1 MTESDGGSDSGGDL
15 YLVRH
20 AESCSNIV
28 RSKNAQHSTY
38 RRTHRDTLHE
48 PVLSINGY
56 IQSFQLRYH
65 LQGRIRGHGDYD
77 YADMTV
83 ICSPLVRTVVTAMIA
98 LSTFDDQVNHHIIH
112 VVPYVKVHDKK
123 LSMVN
128 SVAELKE
135 KIHNFTTWFRKR
147 GIHIYQLFREIH
159 PVAPK
164 IISSIHFPR
173 LDYTALEEYERRFR
187 ENERINVMEEFQKYI
202 VASRSRSRPFLIFTH
217 KRFIMKAT
225 GTLKVPANTSITKV
239 TTTYPVDHFG
249 ADSGDGRRHRGRGSH
264 RLSLSSKMIY
274 TPKINTTRKIRHK
287 PEVEMCRNTF
297 LSTPSNRSV
306 TRKRG
311 SIRFLD

>member
-1 MTESDGGSDSGGDL
+1 MIESDGGGSVDL

-28 RSKNAQHSTY
+28 RSKSAQHSTY

-65 LQGRIRGHGDYD
+65 LYGRIRGRGDYD
-77 YADMTV
+77 YDDTTV

-147 GIHIYQLFREIH
+147 GIHMYQLFREIH

-164 IISSIHFPR
+164 RISSIHFPR

-187 ENERINVMEEFQKYI
+187 ENERIDVMDEFQKYI
-202 VASRSRSRPFLIFTH
+202 VASRPRSRSRPFLIFTH

-225 GTLKVPANTSITKV
+225 GTLKVPVNTSITKV
-239 TTTYPVDHFG
+239 TTYPVDHFG
-249 ADSGDGRRHRGRGSH
+249 PDSGDGRRRSC
-264 RLSLSSKMIY
+264 RLALSSKVIY
-274 TPKINTTRKIRHK
+274 TPKSNPTRKIRHK

-297 LSTPSNRSV
+297 LSTQRNRSV

-311 SIRFLD
+311 GVAP

>member
-1 MTESDGGSDSGGDL
+1 MTESGDSGGGGGVDL

-28 RSKNAQHSTY
+28 RSKSAQHSTY

-65 LQGRIRGHGDYD
+65 LYGRIRGPGDYD
-77 YADMTV
+77 YDDTTV

-98 LSTFDDQVNHHIIH
+98 LSTFDDQVNHHVIH

-147 GIHIYQLFREIH
+147 GIHMYQLFREIH

-164 IISSIHFPR
+164 RIIAIHFPR
-173 LDYTALEEYERRFR
+173 LDYAALEEYERRFR
-187 ENERINVMEEFQKYI
+187 ENERIDVMEEFQKYI
-202 VASRSRSRPFLIFTH
+202 VGSRSMSRSFLVFTH

-239 TTTYPVDHFG
+239 TTYPVDHFG
-249 ADSGDGRRHRGRGSH
+249 ADSGDGRRRSR
-264 RLSLSSKMIY
+264 RLALSSKVIY
-274 TPKINTTRKIRHK
+274 RPRLPNPTRKIRHK

-297 LSTPSNRSV
+297 LSTQRNRSV

-311 SIRFLD
+311 VVAP

>member
-1 MTESDGGSDSGGDL
+1 MTESGDSDSDSDSGVDL

-28 RSKNAQHSTY
+28 RSKSAQHSTY

-65 LQGRIRGHGDYD
+65 LYGRIRGHGDYD
-77 YADMTV
+77 YDDTTV

-164 IISSIHFPR
+164 RISSIHFPR

-187 ENERINVMEEFQKYI
+187 EIERINVMDEFQKYI
-202 VASRSRSRPFLIFTH
+202 VASRPRSRSRPFLIFTH

-239 TTTYPVDHFG
+239 TTYPVDHFG
-249 ADSGDGRRHRGRGSH
+249 ADSGDGRRRSR
-264 RLSLSSKMIY
+264 RIALSSKVIY
-274 TPKINTTRKIRHK
+274 RPRLPNSTRKIRHK

-297 LSTPSNRSV
+297 LSTQRNRSV

-311 SIRFLD
+311 VVAP

>member
-1 MTESDGGSDSGGDL
+1 MSYSDGGGSGSGVDL

-28 RSKNAQHSTY
+28 RSKSAQHSTY

-65 LQGRIRGHGDYD
+65 LHGPGDYD
-77 YADMTV
+77 YDDMTV

-98 LSTFDDQVNHHIIH
+98 LSTFDDQVNHHVIH
-112 VVPYVKVHDKK
+112 IVPYVKVHDKK

-147 GIHIYQLFREIH
+147 GIHMYQLFREIH

-164 IISSIHFPR
+164 RITAIHFPR
-173 LDYTALEEYERRFR
+173 LDYAALEEYERRFR
-187 ENERINVMEEFQKYI
+187 ENERIDVMEEFQKYI
-202 VASRSRSRPFLIFTH
+202 VRSMSRSMSRSFLVFTH
-217 KRFIMKAT
+217 KRFIMKMT
-225 GTLKVPANTSITKV
+225 RCSKVPANTSITKV
-239 TTTYPVDHFG
+239 TMNDTGPEPG
-249 ADSGDGRRHRGRGSH
+249 RNDGRGDIMS
-264 RLSLSSKMIY
+264 SSKVIY
-274 TPKINTTRKIRHK
+274 RPRLLNPTRKIQHK
-287 PEVEMCRNTF
+287 PELEMCRNTF
-297 LSTPSNRSV
+297 LSTAHKRFV
-306 TRKRG
+306 TRRRHRHRHRQSNTYKEP
-311 SIRFLD
+311 

>member
-1 MTESDGGSDSGGDL
+1 
-15 YLVRH
+15 
-20 AESCSNIV
+20 
-28 RSKNAQHSTY
+28 
-38 RRTHRDTLHE
+38 
-48 PVLSINGY
+48 
-56 IQSFQLRYH
+56 
-65 LQGRIRGHGDYD
+65 
-77 YADMTV
+77 
-83 ICSPLVRTVVTAMIA
+83 MIA

-147 GIHIYQLFREIH
+147 GIHMYQLFREIH

-164 IISSIHFPR
+164 RISSIHFPR

-187 ENERINVMEEFQKYI
+187 ENERIDVMDEFQKYI
-202 VASRSRSRPFLIFTH
+202 VASRPRSRSRPFLIFTH

-239 TTTYPVDHFG
+239 TTYPVDHFG
-249 ADSGDGRRHRGRGSH
+249 PDSGDGRRRSR
-264 RLSLSSKMIY
+264 RLALSSKVIY
-274 TPKINTTRKIRHK
+274 TPKSNSTRKIRHK
-287 PEVEMCRNTF
+287 PQVEMCRNTF
-297 LSTPSNRSV
+297 LSTQRNRSV

-311 SIRFLD
+311 VVAP

>member
-1 MTESDGGSDSGGDL
+1 MSDSDGGGSGSGVDL

-28 RSKNAQHSTY
+28 RSKSAQHSTY

-65 LQGRIRGHGDYD
+65 LYGPGDYD
-77 YADMTV
+77 YDDMTV

-98 LSTFDDQVNHHIIH
+98 LSTFDDQVNHHVIH
-112 VVPYVKVHDKK
+112 IVPYVKVHDKK

-147 GIHIYQLFREIH
+147 GIHMYQLFREIH

-164 IISSIHFPR
+164 RITAIHFPR

-187 ENERINVMEEFQKYI
+187 ENERIDVMEEFQKYI
-202 VASRSRSRPFLIFTH
+202 VGSRSMSRSFLVFTH
-217 KRFIMKAT
+217 KRFIMKMT
-225 GTLKVPANTSITKV
+225 RCSKVPANTSITKV
-239 TTTYPVDHFG
+239 TMNNTEPEPG
-249 ADSGDGRRHRGRGSH
+249 WNDGRGDIMS
-264 RLSLSSKMIY
+264 SSKVIY
-274 TPKINTTRKIRHK
+274 RPRLLNPTRKIQHK
-287 PEVEMCRNTF
+287 PELEMCRNTF
-297 LSTPSNRSV
+297 LSTAHKRSV
-306 TRKRG
+306 TRRRRRRQSNTYK
-311 SIRFLD
+311 DT

>member
-1 MTESDGGSDSGGDL
+1 MTESDGGRGGGGSGGSVDL

-20 AESCSNIV
+20 AESCSNIA
-28 RSKNAQHSTY
+28 RSKSAQHSTY

-65 LQGRIRGHGDYD
+65 LYGRIRGPGDYD
-77 YADMTV
+77 YDDTTV

-164 IISSIHFPR
+164 RISSIHFPR
-173 LDYTALEEYERRFR
+173 LDYAALEEYERRFR
-187 ENERINVMEEFQKYI
+187 ENERIDVMDEFQKYI
-202 VASRSRSRPFLIFTH
+202 VAYRSMSRSFLVFTH
-217 KRFIMKAT
+217 KRFIMKMT
-225 GTLKVPANTSITKV
+225 RCSKVPANTSITKV
-239 TTTYPVDHFG
+239 TMNNTGLEPG
-249 ADSGDGRRHRGRGSH
+249 RNDGRGDIMS
-264 RLSLSSKMIY
+264 SSKVIY
-274 TPKINTTRKIRHK
+274 RPRLLNPTRKIQHK
-287 PEVEMCRNTF
+287 PELEMCRNTF
-297 LSTPSNRSV
+297 MSTAHKRSV
-306 TRKRG
+306 TRRRRRHSNTYKD
-311 SIRFLD
+311 I

>member
-1 MTESDGGSDSGGDL
+1 MTESDGGGGDL

-28 RSKNAQHSTY
+28 RSKSAQHSTY

-65 LQGRIRGHGDYD
+65 LYGRIRGRGDYD
-77 YADMTV
+77 YDDMTV

-112 VVPYVKVHDKK
+112 IVPYVKVHDKK

-164 IISSIHFPR
+164 RISSIHFPR

-187 ENERINVMEEFQKYI
+187 ENERIDVMDEFQKYI
-202 VASRSRSRPFLIFTH
+202 VASRPRSRPFLLFTH
-217 KRFIMKAT
+217 KRFIMKTT
-225 GTLKVPANTSITKV
+225 GTLKVPVNTSITKV
-239 TTTYPVDHFG
+239 TMNDTGPEPG
-249 ADSGDGRRHRGRGSH
+249 RNDGHRDIMS
-264 RLSLSSKMIY
+264 SSKVIY
-274 TPKINTTRKIRHK
+274 RPRLPNHTRKIRHK
-287 PEVEMCRNTF
+287 REVEMCRNTF
-297 LSTPSNRSV
+297 LSTPRNRSV

-311 SIRFLD
+311 VVSP